1 MKICLQAELFKC
13 PTEKKEATAKL
24 RMPEF
29 LGKEARGCDY
39 LVLWLDC
46 DKEGENICFE
56 VISCVMHSM
65 NKQAG
70 REQVCPMYGKVQV
83 NVCRMTYALHHHSQ
97 GNTHTYTH
105 TFRFN
110 SI

>member
-1 MKICLQAELFKC
+1 MFKC

-56 VISCVMHSM
+56 VISCVEHSM
-65 NKQAG
+65 NRPSY
-70 REQVCPMYGKVQV
+70 REQVIKPSTVV
-83 NVCRMTYALHHHSQ
+83 EHSSISKQ
-97 GNTHTYTH
+97 NTCHFH
-105 TFRFN
+105 FN
-110 SI
+110 LSIFMPR

>member
-1 MKICLQAELFKC
+1 MTYGAVLCTQAELFKC

-56 VISCVMHSM
+56 VIFCVEQSM
-65 NKQAG
+65 NKPSSH
-70 REQVCPMYGKVQV
+70 REQVSKPYKCTLSKKKIVAV
-83 NVCRMTYALHHHSQ
+83 DVH
-97 GNTHTYTH
+97 
-105 TFRFN
+105 
-110 SI
+110 IV